1 MQEVDTLSKY
11 GQSFQSKVISAL
23 LTDGRFLDS
32 ISEITTTKFFES
44 EANKWIVGEVL
55 DYHKEYRKTPTL
67 DVFKVQLSKM
77 DNDVLKKTIVDQ
89 LKHIFTQVGNVD
101 LDYIKN
107 EFTDFCKNQNLKQ
120 VILQSVDLLKA
131 GSYDRIKDLVDK
143 AMKVGIE
150 NDLGH
155 DYLLD
160 FDSRSTDEKRDT
172 VLTDWKPINDL
183 MDGGLGPGELGV
195 VVAPSGVGKTWIL
208 TALGASA
215 VRQGLSVVH
224 YTMELS
230 EHYVGARYDTVFTH
244 IPSAQLKQKTEEV
257 KQKIRGLRGK
267 LLIKYYPPKGVSV
280 KKLQAHIEKM
290 IAAGNKPDLIIVD
303 YADLLLSHSNKTDST
318 YAEQGGVYIDLRGM
332 GGELKIPVWT
342 ASQTNRSA
350 IDSEVI
356 EADKIADSYAKVMN
370 ADFIMSWSRKSKDKL
385 NNTARAH
392 IMKNR
397 FGQDGITFPCKM
409 DTNTGFI
416 EVYEGN
422 TPDGILATKEA
433 ASGQLETKQLLH
445 KKYVENM
452 GVFIGLP
459 YIYMN
464 FDVIS
469 NFITNII

>member
-11 GQSFQSKVISAL
+11 GQSFQSKVVSAL
-23 LTDGRFLDS
+23 ITDAKFLDT
-32 ISEITTTKFFES
+32 ISEITTTRFFES
-44 EANKWIVGEVL
+44 EANKWIVGEIL
-55 DYHKEYRKTPTL
+55 DYHKEYRKNPTL
-67 DVFKVQLSKM
+67 DVFKVQLSKVE
-77 DNDVLKKTIVDQ
+77 NEILKKTVVEQ
-89 LKHIFTQVGNVD
+89 LKHVFTQVGNVD

-107 EFTDFCKNQNLKQ
+107 EFTDFCKNQNLKN

-131 GSYDRIKDLVDK
+131 GSYDRIKELVDR

-155 DYLLD
+155 DYILD
-160 FDSRSTDEKRDT
+160 FAERSTDEKRDT
-172 VLTDWKPINDL
+172 ILTDWKPINDL

-208 TALGASA
+208 TALGAAA

-244 IPSAQLKQKTEEV
+244 IPSAQLKDKTDDV
-257 KQKIRGLRGK
+257 YQKIKGLKGK
-267 LLIKYYPPKGVSV
+267 LLIKYYPPKGVTV

-290 IAAGNKPDLIIVD
+290 IAGGNKPDLIIVD
-303 YADLLLSHSNKTDST
+303 YADLLLSHSAKADST

-332 GGELKIPVWT
+332 GGEMGIPVWT

-350 IDSEVI
+350 IDSDVI

-385 NNTARAH
+385 NNTARCH

-409 DTNTGFI
+409 DTNSGWI
-416 EVYEGN
+416 EVYEAS

-433 ASGQLETKQLLH
+433 ASGQIETKQLLM

-452 GVFIGLP
+452 G
-459 YIYMN
+459 
-464 FDVIS
+464 
-469 NFITNII
+469 